1 MLVLTSKKRRYAKAI
16 LSIACAWAMQGL
28 AEIRVQGDLGESVFS
43 EPPKRVA
50 ALSWELAE
58 NVIELGVTPVA
69 IPEITLY
76 KEWVSKP
83 SIPAI
88 SQDIGSRAE
97 PNFEKLAQLKPDV
110 ILISATLKD
119 IKSTLEKIAPVIFF
133 DTYRADHNNASK
145 ADEVFLSI
153 ATLLD
158 RKAQAEIKLQQREAT
173 YQRLKT
179 QLAQAFPNGL
189 PKVTTMRF
197 ANTTSAYLYVGNSMP
212 QYALEAVG
220 IENAISLKS
229 SQWGIQ
235 QKRLKYLRSIN
246 QGTVMYFQPFYEEDK
261 LKQSPLWQAMPF
273 VQQGK
278 VASIASTWT
287 YGGAMSLQYL
297 AESITEAL
305 LKVSKT
311 Q

>member
-1 MLVLTSKKRRYAKAI
+1 MLVLTSKKKRDFKAI
-16 LSIACAWAMQGL
+16 LFIACTWVMQGH
-28 AEIRVQGDLGESVFS
+28 AEIRIQGDLGESIFS

-58 NVIELGVTPVA
+58 NVIELGVSPIAV
-69 IPEITLY
+69 PEITLY

-83 SIPAI
+83 SIPAT

-110 ILISATLKD
+110 ILITTTLKD
-119 IKSTLEKIAPVIFF
+119 IKPKLEKIAPVIFF
-133 DTYRADHNNASK
+133 DTYRADHNNATK

-158 RKAQAEIKLQQREAT
+158 RKAQAEVKLQQREST
-173 YQRLKT
+173 YQRLKN
-179 QLAQAFPNGL
+179 QLNKAFPDGL

-197 ANTTSAYLYVGNSMP
+197 ANTTSAYLYVDNSMP
-212 QYALEAVG
+212 QYALEAIG

-229 SQWGIQ
+229 SQWGII
-235 QKRLKYLRSIN
+235 QKRLKFLRSIN
-246 QGTVMYFQPFYEEDK
+246 QGTVLYFQPFYQEDK
-261 LKQSPLWQAMPF
+261 LNRSPLWQAMPF

-278 VASIASTWT
+278 VASIESTWT

-305 LKVSKT
+305 LKVTRT